1 MPPDAVF
8 HYSFRP
14 VTDADFGR
22 IEAWLAVPHV
32 ARWWEP
38 AQNEIDRIGS
48 HLIEDEVKAYI
59 VSIDGRPAGYI
70 QSYDPHAEADHPY
83 RDQPRGT
90 LGIDQFIGEVDFLGL
105 GHGRRLV
112 DRFVRQ
118 RFEEGVPHII
128 VDPDP
133 ANERAIRT
141 YQQAGFRVLD
151 RRTSIYGPA
160 LMMRRDAEDRD

>member
-59 VSIDGRPAGYI
+59 VSIDGRPAG
-70 QSYDPHAEADHPY
+70 
-83 RDQPRGT
+83 
-90 LGIDQFIGEVDFLGL
+90 
-105 GHGRRLV
+105 
-112 DRFVRQ
+112 
-118 RFEEGVPHII
+118 
-128 VDPDP
+128 
-133 ANERAIRT
+133 
-141 YQQAGFRVLD
+141 
-151 RRTSIYGPA
+151 
-160 LMMRRDAEDRD
+160 

>member
-1 MPPDAVF
+1 
-8 HYSFRP
+8 
-14 VTDADFGR
+14 
-22 IEAWLAVPHV
+22 
-32 ARWWEP
+32 
-38 AQNEIDRIGS
+38 
-48 HLIEDEVKAYI
+48 
-59 VSIDGRPAGYI
+59 
-70 QSYDPHAEADHPY
+70 
-83 RDQPRGT
+83 
-90 LGIDQFIGEVDFLGL
+90 FIGEVDFLGL

-151 RRTSIYGPA
+151 RRTSIHGPA